1 MTKQEL
7 HAQYGPK
14 LVCPLPGPKARAAV
28 EADHRL
34 ISPSYTRSYP
44 LVAKRGR
51 GVRIEDADGNEF
63 LDFAAG
69 IAVVS
74 TGHCHPEV
82 VAAIQKQ
89 AAELIH
95 ISGTDFYNEL
105 LTDLAE
111 RLSAVAPM
119 PGPHRFFYGNS
130 GAEAIECALK
140 LARYHTGRQ
149 QIISFFGAFH
159 GRTMGALSLTGSKPQ
174 QKRRFSPLV
183 PGVTH
188 VRYPYVY
195 RGCTAARRKRKPSAW
210 AARATSRRNSSR
222 PSCRRKRWPR
232 SSSSLSRARADLCR
246 RPTNFLREL
255 RAICDRHGI
264 LLVADEVQCGC
275 GRTGKWWAIEH
286 SGVEPDIV
294 CMAKGIASGMPL
306 GVCMTRAEIMDWAPG
321 SHASTFGGNPV
332 SIAAALA
339 TMDIIEREAIA
350 NAARVGEFM
359 LERVRGWKHSH
370 RSVGDVRGR
379 GLMIGIEIVKDK
391 ATREPAAEL
400 RNRIETLAFERGLM
414 ILGCGETSLRLS
426 PAAHR
431 QQGGSYGGARHS
443 GRGADGGGEGIRTER
458 GCGRRRPE
466 LRTVSAWI
474 AGKMEP
480 AQRVCRVAAASA
492 AQSVDC
498 VQSVD

>member
-1 MTKQEL
+1 MDDPACRDPWPRRIYIRDGTTASAEETRKMTKQEL

-14 LVCPLPGPKARAAV
+14 LVCTLPGPKARAAV
-28 EADHRL
+28 DADTRL

-51 GVRIEDADGNEF
+51 GVRIEDVDGNEF

-95 ISGTDFYNEL
+95 ISSTDFYDEGIIN
-105 LTDLAE
+105 LAS

-119 PGPHRFFYGNS
+119 PGPHKFFYGNS

-149 QIISFFGAFH
+149 QVISFLGAFH

-174 QKRRFSPLV
+174 QKRRFSPMV

-188 VRYPYVY
+188 IRYPYAY
-195 RGCTAARRKRKPSAW
+195 RGCTGGPQEEEAFSLGCARYIEEKLFKTILAPEEVAAIFVEPIQGEGGYVVA
-210 AARATSRRNSSR
+210 
-222 PSCRRKRWPR
+222 P
-232 SSSSLSRARADLCR
+232 D
-246 RPTNFLREL
+246 NFLREL
-255 RAICDRHGI
+255 RNICDRHGI
-264 LLVADEVQCGC
+264 LLVADEVQSGA
-275 GRTGKWWAIEH
+275 GRTGKWWAIQH
-286 SGVEPDIV
+286 SGVEPDMV

-306 GVCMTRAEIMDWAPG
+306 GICMARAEIMDWVPG

-339 TMDIIEREAIA
+339 TMDIIEREALG

-359 LERVRGWKHSH
+359 LQRLRGWKQTHPL
-370 RSVGDVRGR
+370 VGDVRGR
-379 GLMIGIEIVKDK
+379 GLMIGVELVKDK
-391 ATREPAAEL
+391 ITREPATAL

-414 ILGCGETSLRLS
+414 VLGCGETTLRLCPPLIVS
-426 PAAHR
+426 EQEA
-431 QQGGSYGGARHS
+431 
-443 GRGADGGGEGIRTER
+443 
-458 GCGRRRPE
+458 
-466 LRTVSAWI
+466 TVALDILEESLTVVEEEHEHALTL
-474 AGKMEP
+474 AE
-480 AQRVCRVAAASA
+480 ATV
-492 AQSVDC
+492 
-498 VQSVD
+498 

>member
-1 MTKQEL
+1 MTKQEM
-7 HAQYGPK
+7 HAQFGPK
-14 LVCPLPGPKARAAV
+14 LIGPLPGPKARAAV
-28 EADHRL
+28 EADDRL

-51 GVRIEDADGNEF
+51 GIRVEDVDGNEF
-63 LDFAAG
+63 IDFAAG

-95 ISGTDFYNEL
+95 ISGTDFYNEP
-105 LTDLAE
+105 LTDLAD

-130 GAEAIECALK
+130 GAEAVECALK

-149 QIISFFGAFH
+149 QVISFFGAFH

-188 VRYPYVY
+188 IRYPYAY
-195 RGCTAARRKRKPSAW
+195 RGCTGGPQDEEAFSMGCARYIEEKLFKTILAPEEVAAIFVEPIQGEGGYVVA
-210 AARATSRRNSSR
+210 
-222 PSCRRKRWPR
+222 P
-232 SSSSLSRARADLCR
+232 D
-246 RPTNFLREL
+246 NFLHEL

-264 LLVADEVQCGC
+264 LLVVDEVQSGA

-286 SGVEPDIV
+286 SGVQPDIV

-306 GVCMTRAEIMDWAPG
+306 GVCMSRAEIMDWVPG

-339 TMDIIEREAIA
+339 TMDILEREGIA
-350 NAARVGEFM
+350 NAALVGGKM
-359 LERVRGWKHSH
+359 LERLQGWKQTHPL
-370 RSVGDVRGR
+370 VGDVRGR
-379 GLMIGIEIVKDK
+379 GLMIGVELVKDK
-391 ATREPAAEL
+391 ATREPATAL
-400 RNRIETLAFERGLM
+400 RNRVETLAFERGLM
-414 ILGCGETSLRLS
+414 VLGCGETTLRLC
-426 PAAHR
+426 PPLILKEEEATVALDILEDVLTQVEKEHEH
-431 QQGGSYGGARHS
+431 A
-443 GRGADGGGEGIRTER
+443 GE
-458 GCGRRRPE
+458 
-466 LRTVSAWI
+466 L
-474 AGKMEP
+474 
-480 AQRVCRVAAASA
+480 AAATA
-492 AQSVDC
+492 
-498 VQSVD
+498 

>member
-14 LVCPLPGPKARAAV
+14 IMGSLPGPKARAAV

-51 GVRIEDADGNEF
+51 GLRIEDPDGNEF

-69 IAVVS
+69 IAVAS

-95 ISGTDFYNEL
+95 ISGTDFYNEA
-105 LTDLAE
+105 LTDLAT

-140 LARYHTGRQ
+140 IARYHTGRQ

-174 QKRRFSPLV
+174 QKRRFAPLV

-195 RGCTAARRKRKPSAW
+195 RGCNGSEQEQEAFSLDCARYIEEKLFKTTVAAEEV
-210 AARATSRRNSSR
+210 AAIFIEPIQGEGGFVPA
-222 PSCRRKRWPR
+222 
-232 SSSSLSRARADLCR
+232 
-246 RPTNFLREL
+246 PTNFLREL

-264 LLVADEVQCGC
+264 LLVADEVQSGC
-275 GRTGKWWAIEH
+275 GRTGQWWAIEN

-294 CMAKGIASGMPL
+294 CIAKGIASGMPL
-306 GVCMTRAEIMDWAPG
+306 GVCMTRAAIMDWAPG

-339 TMDIIEREAIA
+339 TMDILEREAIA
-350 NAARVGEFM
+350 NAARVGEFI
-359 LERVRGWKHSH
+359 LERVRGWKQSH
-370 RSVGDVRGR
+370 PSVGDVRGR

-391 ATREPAAEL
+391 ATREPAVEL
-400 RNRIETLAFERGLM
+400 RNRIETLAFERGL
-414 ILGCGETSLRLS
+414 IVLGCGETSLRLS
-426 PAAHR
+426 PPLIVSKQEATVALDILEEVLTQAEKEHEL
-431 QQGGSYGGARHS
+431 S
-443 GRGADGGGEGIRTER
+443 G
-458 GCGRRRPE
+458 
-466 LRTVSAWI
+466 
-474 AGKMEP
+474 
-480 AQRVCRVAAASA
+480 VAA
-492 AQSVDC
+492 VDA
-498 VQSVD
+498 